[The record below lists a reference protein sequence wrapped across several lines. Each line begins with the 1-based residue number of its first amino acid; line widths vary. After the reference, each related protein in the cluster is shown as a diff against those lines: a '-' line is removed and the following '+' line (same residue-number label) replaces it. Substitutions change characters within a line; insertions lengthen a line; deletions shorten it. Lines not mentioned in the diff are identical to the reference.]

1 MQKWLW
7 RAIFTCLGAMIAI
20 PLLKD
25 SFWGWFG
32 AIAMTI
38 MALGTAAMAI
48 VKAVQYAHKWGA
60 SGLSTTIMII
70 SGFMVLGVAAAWI
83 FRSAF
88 KEFFDKV
95 ADKLG
100 IGKGTTGEDV
110 LVDSP
115 VENVT
120 GVDQSDAMNLNQ
132 FGGNDINHLT

>member
-1 MQKWLW
+1 
-7 RAIFTCLGAMIAI
+7 
-20 PLLKD
+20 
-25 SFWGWFG
+25 
-32 AIAMTI
+32 
-38 MALGTAAMAI
+38 MAI
-48 VKAVQYAHKWGA
+48 VKAAQYAHKWGA

-70 SGFMVLGVAAAWI
+70 SGFMVAGVAAAWI

-120 GVDQSDAMNLNQ
+120 GVDQIDSMNLNQ
-132 FGGNDINHLT
+132 FGGNDINSLT